1 MIAMDNR
8 KAENSQ
14 SCCQLKFDILAANR
28 PPMIDAGFWV
38 QATASGEVCG
48 YDNCNG
54 SISLSAEG
62 LIPQG
67 IYTAWFLTDR
77 GLKPAAPT
85 DAIYTADGLDPNR
98 LVVNSDGVLNYY
110 IAPLDFNPFRGI
122 PVTGS
127 NRKAIIQGVVI
138 GFHSNRMTNGM
149 IPGNFNVNFFEQLTA
164 ELCLSRI
171 AAMPTTIATE
181 D

>member
-1 MIAMDNR
+1 MDDKR
-8 KAENSQ
+8 VDKCHG
-14 SCCQLKFDILAANR
+14 CCQLEFDILPTNR
-28 PPMIDAGFWV
+28 PPAIDAGFWV

-48 YDNCNG
+48 YDNGTG
-54 SISLSAEG
+54 SISVAAEG

-67 IYTAWFLTDR
+67 IYTVWFLTDR

-122 PVTGS
+122 PLPGS
-127 NRKAIIQGVVI
+127 KVKAVIQGVII
-138 GFHSNRMTNGM
+138 GFHSNRTTNGV
-149 IPGNFNVNFFEQLTA
+149 IPGEFNVTFFEQLTA
-164 ELCLSRI
+164 EICFSRTIDI
-171 AAMPTTIATE
+171 AATVTGE
-181 D
+181 